1 MIRTFGS
8 LCSGI
13 EAASFAFAPLGWKA
27 AWLSE
32 VDVAASQVLARN
44 FGATAPVFQLDPEE
58 EGIGEK
64 ERKARLNAIKS
75 AARMTWGNRVTNW
88 GDMTAVRAM
97 VMMGEAEAPE
107 ILVAGTPCQGFSIA
121 GLRGGLNDDR
131 SNLALEYIRIVDA
144 IDRRRRFNGQEPCIT
159 LWENVPGVLSDRT
172 NGFGCVLAG
181 LAGEDV
187 PLVPSGRKWSD
198 AGLVLGPKRAVAWR
212 TLDAQYFGL
221 AQRRRR
227 VFVVASAREGFDP
240 GAVLL
245 EFDGLRRDSPPSR
258 ETGQEVART
267 LDARTKGGGFP
278 GTDGATANHVIPQ
291 AVVGPDLTRGY
302 RLVSF
307 GEYADD
313 DLASTMQSRDYKYV
327 TDVVTEAWGI
337 SNQPTP
343 KFARELSPSLD
354 AKAEG
359 GGRMEAV
366 AYGFQPR
373 IARNGRGDMG
383 EVVNALTAEAG
394 QTGKG
399 DAAPCVA
406 YTFPAEMSGTQ
417 FASEGDLANALSVK
431 HLPAICFS
439 AKDYGGDATEELAP
453 TLRAM
458 NHDGS
463 HANGG
468 GQLAVCVT
476 GDITHALKAEGADA
490 SEDGTGRGNP
500 IVPVSFR
507 LHAMNSSAMSGN
519 GSAEAA
525 FESEVARCLDT
536 NGGLSAYQGGEVV
549 AQPVEVLPFNT
560 TQITSPENGSNPQW
574 GDRCFSLAAGNHPPA
589 VALKSEGVIWA
600 VRRLMPVECERLQGF
615 PDNATR
621 WLPDGKEAADG
632 PRYRQLG
639 NSWAIPCVAWIGA
652 RIELALRGYSLLTG
666 ATRRRQIEEL
676 L

>member
-1 MIRTFGS
+1 MGRTFGS

-13 EAASFAFAPLGWKA
+13 EAASVAFAHLGWKA

-32 VDVAASQVLARN
+32 VDIPASQVLAHLY
-44 FGATAPVFQLDPEE
+44 GATAPVFPLDPDEP
-58 EGIGEK
+58 GLKEK
-64 ERKARLNAIKS
+64 DRKKRLQAIKTAS
-75 AARMTWGNRVTNW
+75 RLQWGDRLTNW

-107 ILVAGTPCQGFSIA
+107 IIVAGTPCQGFSIA

-144 IDRRRRFNGQEPCIT
+144 VDRRRQFNGEEPCVT
-159 LWENVPGVLSDRT
+159 LWENVPGVLSDKT
-172 NGFGCVLAG
+172 NAFGCLLAG

-187 PLVPSGRKWSD
+187 PLFPAGRKWSN
-198 AGLVLGPKRAVAWR
+198 AGLVLGPKRAVAWVVK
-212 TLDAQYFGL
+212 DAQYFGL
-221 AQRRRR
+221 AQRRKR

-245 EFDGLRRDSPPSR
+245 EFDGMRRYSPPSR
-258 ETGQEVART
+258 ASGQDVAGCLEART
-267 LDARTKGGGFP
+267 SAGGFP
-278 GTDGATANHVIPQ
+278 GTDGTIANHVVPEAI
-291 AVVGPDLTRGY
+291 VGSDLTKGY

-313 DLASTMQSRDYKYV
+313 ELASTMQSRDYKYV
-327 TDVVTEAWGI
+327 TDVVAQAYAFQQNSRDEVRLMGGDGEIAGSLCADPGTRGTTTFLAEA
-337 SNQPTP
+337 Q
-343 KFARELSPSLD
+343 R
-354 AKAEG
+354 
-359 GGRMEAV
+359 V

-383 EVVNALTAEAG
+383 DVVNALTAEAG

-417 FASEGDLANALSVK
+417 VPSEGDLASALCVK
-431 HLPAICFS
+431 HLQAI
-439 AKDYGGDATEELAP
+439 
-453 TLRAM
+453 
-458 NHDGS
+458 
-463 HANGG
+463 
-468 GQLAVCVT
+468 CVT
-476 GDITHALKAEGADA
+476 GDITHTLKAEGFDA
-490 SEDGTGRGNP
+490 SEGGTGRGNP
-500 IVPVSFR
+500 IVPVQISPTLR
-507 LHAMNSSAMSGN
+507 AGANSTGGDRPHGTDVDTCDSLIPYA
-519 GSAEAA
+519 
-525 FESEVARCLDT
+525 LD
-536 NGGLSAYQGGEVV
+536 A
-549 AQPVEVLPFNT
+549 LPFNT

-574 GDRCFSLAAGNHPPA
+574 GDSCFSLAAGNHPPA

-615 PDNATR
+615 PDDATR
-621 WLPDGKEAADG
+621 WLPGGKEAADG

-639 NSWAIPCVAWIGA
+639 NSWAVNNVRWIGN
-652 RIELALRGYSLLTG
+652 RIEAELRNGSLSKRLS
-666 ATRRRQIEEL
+666 RRRRIEAL